1 MTIYTVTLIN
11 QQVRTNEPE
20 VHVFTNEEEAKQFAL
35 TWMEE
40 LLPDVRLHF
49 EAMEEYCT
57 RYDVCSVDIQS
68 HFINLPQEK
77 TMNKIVLVT
86 YESGVIRWYPYE
98 LNTLEMLSAECQYI
112 EDIQIIECAAEKAQY
127 IITKTV

>member
-1 MTIYTVTLIN
+1 MTVYTVTLIN

-49 EAMEEYCT
+49 EAMEEYCM
-57 RYDVCSVDIQS
+57 RYDVCIIDIQS
-68 HFINLPQEK
+68 HKIKLP
-77 TMNKIVLVT
+77 
-86 YESGVIRWYPYE
+86 
-98 LNTLEMLSAECQYI
+98 
-112 EDIQIIECAAEKAQY
+112 
-127 IITKTV
+127 